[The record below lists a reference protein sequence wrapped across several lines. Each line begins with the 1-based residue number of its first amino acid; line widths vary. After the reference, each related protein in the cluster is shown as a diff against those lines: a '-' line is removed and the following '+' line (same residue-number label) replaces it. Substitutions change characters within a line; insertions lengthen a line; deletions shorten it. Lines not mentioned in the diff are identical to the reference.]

1 MDERLRAF
9 NLGFRRGANDRAR
22 AGLPRQGTHEPPDV
36 PDPAPGSVLDRRA
49 WRQGYPLGF
58 AMGASDDELASVP
71 VPGAVGMIREVGPE
85 LLAMLGLDE

>member
-1 MDERLRAF
+1 M
-9 NLGFRRGANDRAR
+9 
-22 AGLPRQGTHEPPDV
+22 
-36 PDPAPGSVLDRRA
+36 LDRRA